1 MFYQNFDT
9 NITAKY
15 GVVIENWPLEKFSSP
30 SDIGSRNEIRV
41 LLQAWESGTTRF
53 RKLSDEELTQW
64 EDAQFQE
71 AMGQMVGGGGTADS
85 ELEHAVA
92 TAQTPTSQSDS
103 FRAFANNVAEPAV
116 TTNISVSN
124 ANSLDTATSPT
135 MAASTSTASAS
146 KRPLPM
152 DSSSNKRARVAP
164 LDNFINTISS
174 ADGRSMQAPKK
185 ARKTRSD
192 KGTKKGSR
200 KAKDKE
206 NIASTSEATGSA
218 DN

>member
-1 MFYQNFDT
+1 MFYQNFDR

-15 GVVIENWPLEKFSSP
+15 GVIIENWPLETFSSP
-30 SDIGSRNEIRV
+30 SDINSRNEIRV

-53 RKLSDEELTQW
+53 RKLSDEEFAQW

-71 AMGQMVGGGGTADS
+71 AMGQMVRGGGTADN
-85 ELEHAVA
+85 ELEPAVA
-92 TAQTPTSQSDS
+92 TAQTLTSQSDS
-103 FRAFANNVAEPAV
+103 IGASANNVAEPAV

-135 MAASTSTASAS
+135 VATSAS

-192 KGTKKGSR
+192 KGTKRGSR

-206 NIASTSEATGSA
+206 NIVSTSAATGSA